1 MDDKA
6 AYYSSHNKLPFV
18 KKEGQDKLEQ
28 SKVLVI
34 GAGGLGC
41 PCLLALAG
49 AGVGTIGI
57 ADFDTVSISNLHRQ
71 PLYNFADAG
80 KLKTTV
86 ATERLH
92 QYNPFINIETHH
104 LLVEENNVQDLLAAY
119 DVIADCT
126 DNFSTRYLI
135 NDACVYLNKPLVYGA
150 IHQGEGHVTVFN
162 YNNAPTLRCLFPK
175 DENESI
181 ASCAEIGAY
190 NIITAIIGNMMANE
204 VIKIAIQHPDV
215 LAGKLK
221 QLDIITGAAV
231 NISYQQTAE
240 GRKKSLQRFEQA
252 NKRSAISPAALAE
265 KLTRPDIILIDV
277 RETEEHNAG
286 NIGGIN
292 MPLPVLLQTTDL
304 PFSINNEIIIY
315 CQKGN
320 RSRQAVTYLEQ
331 KGFTNAVSLQGGIE
345 LYNQL
350 TSSCF

>member
-1 MDDKA
+1 MGDKA
-6 AYYSSHNKLPFV
+6 AYYSSHNKLPFIN
-18 KKEGQDKLEQ
+18 KEGQEKLEQ

-49 AGVGTIGI
+49 AGIGTLGI
-57 ADFDTVSISNLHRQ
+57 ADFDTVAISNLHRQ
-71 PLYNFADAG
+71 PLYKYADAG
-80 KLKTTV
+80 KSKTTV
-86 ATERLH
+86 AAERLH
-92 QYNPFINIETHH
+92 QYNPFINIKTHN
-104 LLVEENNVQDLLAAY
+104 LLVDENNVLDLLASY

-135 NDACVYLNKPLVYGA
+135 NDACTYLNKPLVYGA

-204 VIKIAIQHPDV
+204 VIKITVQHPDV

-221 QLDIITGAAV
+221 QLDIITGTTV
-231 NISYQQTAE
+231 NISYQQTA
-240 GRKKSLQRFEQA
+240 GGLKKSLQRFEQE
-252 NKRSAISPAALAE
+252 NKHSAISPAELAE
-265 KLTRPDIILIDV
+265 KLTHTDIILIDV

-292 MPLPVLLQTTDL
+292 IPLPILLKTTGL
-304 PFSINNEIIIY
+304 PFSINDELIVY

-320 RSRQAVTYLEQ
+320 RSRQAVTYLKQ

-350 TSSCF
+350 TSSHF